1 MALDFSYYNALTSGY
16 QNSQQRKA
24 LRQQEQNRQLQQL
37 QLLQQQ
43 QQQNVQNQQQMQQQ
57 ILQAEQ
63 LVQKIT
69 GSKFGRQ
76 KDIDDM
82 KKWSSEYSGW
92 NDIKQII
99 KDYNGDYTAARTY
112 GNLDHYIN
120 LYKMKINNPDADPMQ
135 GNPILQRVQQNTE
148 NLKPF
153 LTAYMSPEDRNFLF
167 RDDIINYQ
175 KWQAGEIDDFKY
187 NGTRNFNDI
196 SPPDC
201 RIYVWRLQTCLGLHQ
216 AKN

>member
-16 QNSQQRKA
+16 QNSQQRRA
-24 LRQQEQNRQLQQL
+24 IRQQEENRQLQQL
-37 QLLQQQ
+37 QMLQQQ

-57 ILQAEQ
+57 IMQAEQ

-99 KDYNGDYTAARTY
+99 KDYLKQDSQLGSHDK
-112 GNLDHYIN
+112 GELQKQ
-120 LYKMKINNPDADPMQ
+120 KMVTQKF
-135 GNPILQRVQQNTE
+135 
-148 NLKPF
+148 LKD
-153 LTAYMSPEDRNFLF
+153 SSN
-167 RDDIINYQ
+167 IINYLV
-175 KWQAGEIDDFKY
+175 KEFEMKKNAK
-187 NGTRNFNDI
+187 
-196 SPPDC
+196 
-201 RIYVWRLQTCLGLHQ
+201 LH
-216 AKN
+216 A